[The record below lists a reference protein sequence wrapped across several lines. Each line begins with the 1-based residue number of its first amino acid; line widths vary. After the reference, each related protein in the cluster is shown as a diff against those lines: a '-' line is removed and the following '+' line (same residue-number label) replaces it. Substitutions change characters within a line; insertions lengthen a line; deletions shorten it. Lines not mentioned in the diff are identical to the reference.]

1 MLMRGYLIVGSAIW
15 PPSDPRRQHCYKVFI
30 IPITFSRWELN
41 PISTLS
47 HKYCDIGLFTFKCFE
62 FVEISRNVIGR
73 KCASRTKVKQFVVNI
88 ARNGNN
94 PFLRCVEME
103 AEGALDEQKKWS
115 WELGFCPRS
124 SRKSIQRIKISHYS
138 MNFMLRIFIQKEKS
152 VIGLNHPYV
161 LPRPHGK

>member
-1 MLMRGYLIVGSAIW
+1 MDEWMNVDERVLDCGKHYLAPVGSPTSALLQ
-15 PPSDPRRQHCYKVFI
+15 SLYSI

-47 HKYCDIGLFTFKCFE
+47 HKYCDIGLFTFKCFV

-103 AEGALDEQKKWS
+103 AEGALDEQNKWS

-138 MNFMLRIFIQKEKS
+138 MNFMLRIFI
-152 VIGLNHPYV
+152 
-161 LPRPHGK
+161 